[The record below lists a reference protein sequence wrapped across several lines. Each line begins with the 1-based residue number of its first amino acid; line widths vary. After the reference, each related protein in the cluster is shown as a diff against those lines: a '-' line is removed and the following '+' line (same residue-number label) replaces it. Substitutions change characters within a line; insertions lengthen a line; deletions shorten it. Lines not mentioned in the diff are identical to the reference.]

1 MEGSDGVSV
10 KNLIGILFRHLNQ
23 SYSEVASKSKI
34 PCQARQE
41 EWLSHFKLF
50 TDTDRDST
58 VYGLL
63 NQ

>member
-1 MEGSDGVSV
+1 MKSLESES
-10 KNLIGILFRHLNQ
+10 ILLQ
-23 SYSEVASKSKI
+23 SHMSKVPS
-34 PCQARQE
+34 QTRQE